1 MASHEHALLCRDM
14 SGNCCRDFYAEKDA
28 SLPVTQLMVEFHFQ
42 NASTAFHAL
51 DKLLGDGFRVFSV
64 EPNYYCDN
72 GCCAKDL
79 LEFAFIKVSP
89 MGQICSP
96 RSRAAALREALPHGC
111 RGGTV

>member
-1 MASHEHALLCRDM
+1 MQ
-14 SGNCCRDFYAEKDA
+14 DFYAEKDA

-42 NASTAFHAL
+42 GARTAFHVL

-89 MGQICSP
+89 TGQICSL

-111 RGGTV
+111 RGPAA